1 MDNESLLEKFEF
13 VEKQLALDS
22 NQCEQVYW
30 WDLFRYIAF
39 NTYAGRNIE
48 ADETKP
54 SVVKIFKAAIGSV
67 ADICSIALSRPSIIL
82 FATHKRLDLSSQ
94 SVDPF
99 THFLHQDLRRSG
111 LSSAIVYRPGRSL
124 RNPPYGAESLAA
136 LSMITQ
142 PLAFLGV
149 RLGSPN
155 VGLSQL
161 IDRLNSR
168 LGKSVLEEKAVRRGV
183 AGFKITRGL
192 YRVLFRLI
200 KPEVLVLTVS
210 TGFEAIIDAA
220 KSLGITV
227 FELQHGSP
235 GRGKLN
241 YDYSSG
247 IQKTYI
253 PDQFLATGPGFH
265 CEKYL
270 PSRISQVINFGS
282 PFLHAMD
289 TASQGIDEIYDFTFI
304 SQPDVDL
311 ELLESVEQY
320 LLSENEAG
328 RAPSIAIRLHPAY
341 GLSDARCSSVF
352 KLLGV
357 VLVNPNDESVYMT
370 IAKSRAVVG
379 AYSTVLFEALYFG
392 KPVYTISKDTNLISR
407 TMIMSGWWMDWLGKE
422 ATPAKRNG
430 DYPEFYAYYDSENK
444 LFKQHIE
451 LQ

>member
-1 MDNESLLEKFEF
+1 MNNESLLEKFES

-22 NQCEQVYW
+22 TQCEQVYW
-30 WDLFRYIAF
+30 WDLFRYGAF
-39 NTYAGRNIE
+39 NTYVGRNIE

-54 SVVKIFKAAIGSV
+54 SVVKIFKATIGSV
-67 ADICSIALSRPSIIL
+67 VDICGLALSRPSIIL
-82 FATHKRLDLSSQ
+82 FATHKRLVFGSQ

-124 RNPPYGAESLAA
+124 RNPPCGAKSLAV
-136 LSMITQ
+136 LSIIVQ
-142 PLAFLGV
+142 PLVFLLV
-149 RLGSPN
+149 RLGKSGF
-155 VGLSQL
+155 GLSRL
-161 IDRLNSR
+161 INQLNSR
-168 LGKSVLEEKAVRRGV
+168 LGRPVLDAKVVRRGV
-183 AGFKITRGL
+183 VGFKIARGL
-192 YRVLFRLI
+192 YRVSFRLI
-200 KPEVLVLTVS
+200 NPKVVVLTVS

-220 KSLGITV
+220 KSLGIVV

-270 PSRISQVINFGS
+270 PSGISQIINFGS
-282 PFLHAMD
+282 PFLHAMG

-304 SQPDVDL
+304 SQPDVDS
-311 ELLESVEQY
+311 ELLEEVEQY

-328 RAPSIAIRLHPAY
+328 RVPSIAIRLHPAY
-341 GLSDARCSSVF
+341 SLSDGGRSSIF
-352 KLLGV
+352 NLPGV

-379 AYSTVLFEALYFG
+379 AYSTVLFEALYFC
-392 KPVYTISKDTNLISR
+392 KPVYSISNNTNLISSS
-407 TMIMSGWWMDWLGKE
+407 MILSGRWMDWAERSASRGK
-422 ATPAKRNG
+422 RW
-430 DYPEFYAYYDSENK
+430 DDSPEFYAAYDSDNQ
-444 LFKQHIE
+444 LFRQLIE
-451 LQ
+451 S